1 VGLDVD
7 EADRDRRSTAPGRP
21 PDQAKASGERVGPG
35 AGGDGGPGDD
45 DGDPGDGASDPGDD
59 DDDGD
64 GDPGDGDAGDPG
76 DADLGAG
83 DGDDDDAH
91 ATQAASPHA
100 LAQAATGAAAE
111 ATAVLGEDWAS
122 GGGET
127 SVSAAASASDGS
139 DGSDGSGA
147 AADDGA
153 ASAAASRAPSS
164 APSQHVDAR
173 PSVWATSAARPLTT
187 VAEAFD
193 RSELPRMRMFHIFCI
208 FTPLGAIALSLALG
222 GDPRARALF
231 WAGGV
236 LLAICSAGLAWLS
249 SSSERYRPRPVT
261 LLWILATAGVQ
272 PAVYYFGPF
281 SAVVIVQMLGI
292 VFIALGPHVTSA
304 RATVVICITTH
315 VGCAVPIVAGWI
327 DDVGVLSAAAA
338 TPDQL
343 AIAEVLIV
351 VFLVSSYALGRW
363 ARHTSAAAIAELQRA
378 MRVIGDQQQA
388 LAEVNDEQA
397 RQSRR
402 NEGRWTGQTMGSFRL
417 GLVLGR
423 GAMGEVYEAT
433 AADGRLAAVKL
444 LNQRATG
451 STSLVERFHREMTV
465 AAKLESPHIVRV
477 YELSPP
483 DAPVPFIAMERLH
496 GIDLA
501 ARLRAQ
507 TRLPSDELVVM
518 LDQVA
523 RALEVAQKAGV
534 VHRDLKPHNLFF
546 HEGTT
551 WKVLDFGVSKVL
563 DAGEGTLTG
572 EGIVGTPQYMAPEQA
587 SGGSVTHAADV
598 YALGAIAYRC
608 LTGRAPYRGKDLA
621 ELVYQVV
628 HGAPVRPSLFGRVPS
643 AVEAVLAVAMAKD
656 PRRRFP
662 SAQALAQAFIAAR
675 RGRPVALDPPPNAW
689 L

>member
-7 EADRDRRSTAPGRP
+7 EADRDAP
-21 PDQAKASGERVGPG
+21 PDGTPADAD
-35 AGGDGGPGDD
+35 AAGDD
-45 DGDPGDGASDPGDD
+45 D
-59 DDDGD
+59 
-64 GDPGDGDAGDPG
+64 
-76 DADLGAG
+76 
-83 DGDDDDAH
+83 H
-91 ATQAASPHA
+91 ATHAASPHA
-100 LAQAATGAAAE
+100 LAEAAAGAVSA
-111 ATAVLGEDWAS
+111 ATAVLNGDWAS
-122 GGGET
+122 G
-127 SVSAAASASDGS
+127 A
-139 DGSDGSGA
+139 GSGA
-147 AADDGA
+147 DAPSG
-153 ASAAASRAPSS
+153 APSS
-164 APSQHVDAR
+164 APSQHADAR

-193 RSELPRMRMFHIFCI
+193 RSELPRMQMFHIFCI
-208 FTPLGAIALSLALG
+208 FSPLGAMGLSLALG
-222 GDPRARALF
+222 GDPLARALF

-236 LLAICSAGLAWLS
+236 LLAICSSGLAWLAAS
-249 SSSERYRPRPVT
+249 SDRYRPRPVT
-261 LLWILATAGVQ
+261 VLWILATAGVQ

-281 SAVVIVQMLGI
+281 SAVVMVQMLGI
-292 VFIALGPHVTSA
+292 VFIALGPNLGAA
-304 RATVVICITTH
+304 RATVVICIASH
-315 VGCAVPIVAGWI
+315 VACAVPIVAGWI
-327 DDVGVLSAAAA
+327 EDVGVISAADA
-338 TPDQL
+338 TPRQL
-343 AIAEVLIV
+343 VIAEVLIV
-351 VFLVSSYALGRW
+351 VFLASSYALGRW
-363 ARHTSAAAIAELQRA
+363 ARHTSATAVAELQRA

-402 NEGRWTGQTMGSFRL
+402 NEGRWTGQAMGSFRL

-433 AADGRLAAVKL
+433 AADGRIAAVKL

-451 STSLVERFHREMTV
+451 STALVERFHREMTV
-465 AAKLESPHIVRV
+465 AARLESPHIVRV

-507 TRLPSDELVVM
+507 PRLPSDELVVM

-523 RALEVAQKAGV
+523 RALEVARLAGV

-587 SGGSVTHAADV
+587 SGGDVTHAADI

-608 LTGRAPYRGKDLA
+608 LTGRAPFRGKDLA

-628 HGAPVRPSLFGRVPS
+628 HGPPVRPSLFGRVPP

-662 SAQALAQAFIAAR
+662 SALAFAQAFIAAR
-675 RGRPVALDPPPNAW
+675 RGRPVELDPPPNAW